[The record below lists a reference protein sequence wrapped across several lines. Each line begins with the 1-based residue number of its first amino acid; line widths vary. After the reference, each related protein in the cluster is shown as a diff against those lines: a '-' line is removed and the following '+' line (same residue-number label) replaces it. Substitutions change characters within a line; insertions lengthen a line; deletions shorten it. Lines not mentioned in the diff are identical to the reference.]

1 MAKRNGKYADNVLD
15 LPVEFGGVS
24 IGETTARLGMKIKKE
39 VLNIIQAEEAFC
51 GRRLSGVI
59 KLGGAADSPG
69 QTTMFDTELV
79 VDGTFDIHR
88 FGVGPEAY
96 TTGATF
102 KLKEIDIGDLARFSK
117 GAGRLVVANI
127 AAIPTDEV
135 LEDDDEDTSGEL
147 PGTLKSEG
155 PWRDFSLDELFSGA
169 VLKSLKKAGLQNVGD
184 LADYTAGES
193 RLTDIAGIGEGKAQQ
208 IEDRMLAFWRDNPQE
223 AGA

>member
-1 MAKRNGKYADNVLD
+1 MAKRNGRHADNVLD

-59 KLGGAADSPG
+59 KLGGADDSPG
-69 QTTMFDTELV
+69 QTTMFETELV

-88 FGVGPEAY
+88 FGVGPENY
-96 TTGATF
+96 TTSATF
-102 KLKEIDIGDLARFSK
+102 KLNEIDIGELARFSK

-127 AAIPTDEV
+127 AEIPTDEV
-135 LEDDDEDTSGEL
+135 LEDDEDTSGEL

-155 PWRDFSLDELFSGA
+155 PWREVSLDELFSGA

-208 IEDRMLAFWRDNPQE
+208 IEDRMLQFWRDNPQDNE
-223 AGA
+223 